1 MKESLWDQAARRD
14 VGLDNS
20 RGYPNMEY
28 NCIVLWEIHNLNA
41 ASG

>member
-1 MKESLWDQAARRD
+1 MKEFLQDQAASRD

-28 NCIVLWEIHNLNA
+28 NVHSPLGNTQLECC
-41 ASG
+41 